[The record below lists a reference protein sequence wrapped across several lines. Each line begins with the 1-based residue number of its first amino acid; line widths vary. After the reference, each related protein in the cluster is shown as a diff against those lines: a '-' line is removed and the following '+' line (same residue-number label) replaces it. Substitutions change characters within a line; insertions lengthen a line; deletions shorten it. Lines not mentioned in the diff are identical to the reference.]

1 MCNIEGK
8 KQRERERER
17 ERENIFHDSC
27 KWLFFVQSY
36 FYLKGNKDEFVKNYE
51 N

>member
-8 KQRERERER
+8 KQRERERIYFMIHA
-17 ERENIFHDSC
+17 NGFS
-27 KWLFFVQSY
+27 LFSHI